1 MKKDGFT
8 LATIQASPIFMDLDA
23 TIEKACVLIRE
34 AAKEGADLAV
44 FPEAFVPGYPDWI
57 WHIPPGDM
65 TVNQDLYAKLL
76 EQSVTV
82 GGDATDRLCAAAK
95 EAGIYVVIGIN
106 EKNTQASGG
115 SIYNT
120 LLYIDPKGEL
130 FGRHQKLVPT
140 APERTVWGYG
150 DASTVTV
157 YDTDL
162 CRMGGLICWENYMPL
177 VRYTLYAEGI
187 ELYLAPTYD
196 EGQTWN
202 ASMRHIAKEGRCF
215 VSGCCMVLKKEDVLK
230 KLPELESYYKSVG
243 EFINKG
249 NSVIVDPNGE
259 IMAGPLHAKEG
270 ILLAE
275 VDLHI
280 LRASKWNLDVAGH
293 YARPDAFELTI
304 RKRDAPIIREE
315 DTSGYIKSMKDN
327 LENSD

>member
-177 VRYTLYAEGI
+177 VRYALYAEGI

>member
-1 MKKDGFT
+1 MKKDRFT

-23 TIEKACVLIRE
+23 TIEKACVLIQE
-34 AAKEGADLAV
+34 AAEKGADLAV

-82 GGDATDRLCAAAK
+82 GSDATDRLCAAAK

-106 EKNTQASGG
+106 EKNTQASGR

-120 LLYIDPKGEL
+120 LLYIDSKGEL

-162 CRMGGLICWENYMPL
+162 CRVGGLICWENYMPL

-315 DTSGYIKSMKDN
+315 DTSGYIKNMKDN